1 VIIMAE
7 SKEIV
12 RSEEN
17 QAPVEQT
24 RNEPV
29 FTPAVD
35 IYESDEGMI
44 LMADLPG
51 VDKGD
56 LHISLEEDTLTIEAD
71 VQKPADS
78 GSYLL
83 NEYRV
88 GRFYRQF
95 KISSD
100 FDREKIQANL
110 KDGELKLVLPKAEAL
125 KPRKIQVSAG

>member
-1 VIIMAE
+1 MAE

-12 RSEEN
+12 RSEES

-35 IYESDEGMI
+35 IYEADEGMI

-125 KPRKIQVSAG
+125 KPRKITVSAG

>member
-1 VIIMAE
+1 MAE

-12 RSEEN
+12 RSEET

-35 IYESDEGMI
+35 IYEADEGMI

>member
-1 VIIMAE
+1 MAE

-35 IYESDEGMI
+35 IYEADEGMI